1 MASVVEYKGLKAGYH
16 CGYCDSEEGKV
27 SCGECPHRRGWRGRL
42 ASHPRTARRA
52 ASPSPGSSQARLPKL
67 PLPSPRRFSPDY
79 FPSRSSL
86 LLTLTEDGR
95 PGQRRNGNSGRLPSV
110 KMARAASACG
120 TPGEPGLRAPE
131 QLRARLGDSQAARS
145 IVGWRRRRRGRAG
158 SRCVWRAGAMASWA
172 ALSPS
177 IVEYFEGEDS
187 YRCGYC
193 KNESGSRSNGERAGG
208 RGRASR
214 PRGLRGRRASSGV
227 AAPWPGPTGSS
238 DARRL
243 EPPARSF
250 PEAGVRNATRRFGPW
265 LSNKNG
271 PQL

>member
-27 SCGECPHRRGWRGRL
+27 SCGECPHGRGRRGRL
-42 ASHPRTARRA
+42 ASNPRTARRA
-52 ASPSPGSSQARLPKL
+52 PRQSPARERTGPAPQFPRPSPT
-67 PLPSPRRFSPDY
+67 RFFPDW

-86 LLTLTEDGR
+86 LLTLTEDGG
-95 PGQRRNGNSGRLPSV
+95 PGRRRNGNSGRLPSV

-120 TPGEPGLRAPE
+120 VPGEPGLRAPE
-131 QLRARLGDSQAARS
+131 QLRARLGDSRAARC
-145 IVGWRRRRRGRAG
+145 IVGWRRRGWAERRRA
-158 SRCVWRAGAMASWA
+158 WRAGAMASWA

-208 RGRASR
+208 WGRASR
-214 PRGLRGRRASSGV
+214 PRVSAAGRPAASGV
-227 AAPWPGPTGSS
+227 GGLGALGP
-238 DARRL
+238 
-243 EPPARSF
+243 
-250 PEAGVRNATRRFGPW
+250 
-265 LSNKNG
+265 
-271 PQL
+271 

>member
-27 SCGECPHRRGWRGRL
+27 SCGECPHGRGWRGRL
-42 ASHPRTARRA
+42 ASNPRTARRA
-52 ASPSPGSSQARLPKL
+52 PRQSPARERTGPAPQFPRPSPT
-67 PLPSPRRFSPDY
+67 RFFPDC

-86 LLTLTEDGR
+86 LLTLTEDGG
-95 PGQRRNGNSGRLPSV
+95 PGRRRNGNSGRLPSV

-120 TPGEPGLRAPE
+120 VPGESGLRAPE
-131 QLRARLGDSQAARS
+131 QLRARLGDSRAARG
-145 IVGWRRRRRGRAG
+145 IVGWRRRGWAERRRA
-158 SRCVWRAGAMASWA
+158 WRAGAMASWA

-208 RGRASR
+208 WGRASR
-214 PRGLRGRRASSGV
+214 PRVSAAGRPAGGLGVGGSRRSRPPGTRGGGSPRPDPVSRRVLRNA
-227 AAPWPGPTGSS
+227 
-238 DARRL
+238 ARR
-243 EPPARSF
+243 
-250 PEAGVRNATRRFGPW
+250 GGP
-265 LSNKNG
+265 
-271 PQL
+271 